1 MTLRVP
7 GNNNICS
14 LSGRVMLQLR
24 DDLDTAPESQN
35 WRALA
40 AILRE
45 PYVFKQSEIE
55 RFAMQIYSNGSPA
68 NQLLLS
74 LGGRGMKVK
83 ELVHYLDQLK
93 LEKILR
99 EFKNY
104 EPIEINEQP
113 ESQLKLYAGEK
124 LVLHVRA
131 TGFPYPRY
139 QWFKGD
145 TRIDRATES
154 MFTIN
159 NVKEKDSGEYI
170 CRLHNSADNS
180 QVKFTE
186 YASVRVYLNTPVLE
200 KTDIPM
206 EKGQQ
211 PAVYPAEKE
220 MCFLPVITGHPR
232 DSFVFNGHAF
242 VLLCEA
248 EGRQPMR
255 YRWLKEDQFYKE
267 SHCPYLQV
275 DNATPHDSGR
285 YTCRVI
291 NDFGEAVSIP
301 AVIMVA
307 NEPQPHAGSLPQIIQ
322 QPVSC
327 HVPFGSAAMFVCEGC
342 GQQPLQYQW
351 FQDGYPIPG
360 ATLPQLALPHVQ
372 QEAVLHCQVS
382 NRWGRACSNTVFLRI
397 QINSPMPRTIGG
409 YSATDKVALLIG
421 NYNYRCEI
429 SLKAPKTDIQILS
442 DIFRRLDFK
451 VVSLLNLTLTEMKA
465 AVDEFC
471 ELLGDGVYSV
481 FYFCGHGFEE
491 KGHCYFV
498 PEDAQTDFKET
509 DCLSADSVLDSLQRK
524 KPKICTMIL
533 DICRKKNKN
542 GPPMEET
549 VSVAPRANSEGN
561 SCICYAT
568 CAGMAAYEI
577 GESGILVKHLQK
589 YLSLPMKI
597 EDVFSCM
604 RHDIGTEELVKGK
617 QIPEVI
623 TNILQPGRSFTDQ
636 ILYHNGWTEAFN
648 RRQIAWEH
656 AHKVPASLT
665 ILACKELGIV
675 LELEFQSIFSNV
687 LHVFITVKDKGQT
700 EECIAWIARIPTTVS
715 VAEQPTI
722 VTEGKTRNSIQ
733 DIQKLK
739 NDLEITLSVKYRV
752 KSKVQPQMLYPD
764 KVNLGMP
771 LVAQL
776 KLWEPRSAK
785 SSLREPTEQAEDVDA
800 TNGSHSM

>member
-7 GNNNICS
+7 ANDNIGS
-14 LSGRVMLQLR
+14 LNGKVMLQLR

-40 AILRE
+40 AILRK
-45 PYVFKQSEIE
+45 PYVFNQSEIE
-55 RFAMQIYSNGSPA
+55 RFAMQIYSNGSPST
-68 NQLLLS
+68 QLLLS
-74 LGGRGMKVK
+74 LGARGMKVT

-104 EPIEINEQP
+104 EPIEIQDQP
-113 ESQLKLYAGEK
+113 ESQLKLYGGEK
-124 LVLHVRA
+124 LVLRVRA

-139 QWFKGD
+139 QWFNGD
-145 TRIDRATES
+145 SIINGATES
-154 MFTIN
+154 TFTIN
-159 NVKEKDSGEYI
+159 NVQEQDSGEYI
-170 CRLHNSADNS
+170 CRLHNSADKS
-180 QVKFTE
+180 QVKFSD
-186 YASVRVYLNTPVLE
+186 YASIEVYTKSPVLE
-200 KTDIPM
+200 QTDIPM
-206 EKGQQ
+206 GKGHHHQ
-211 PAVYPAEKE
+211 PAVHAAEE
-220 MCFLPVITGHPR
+220 QCLLPVITGHPR
-232 DSFVFNGHAF
+232 DSYIFNGHSF
-242 VLLCEA
+242 FLLCEA
-248 EGRQPMR
+248 KGRQPMR
-255 YRWLKEDQFYKE
+255 YRWFKEDLFYKE
-267 SHCPYLQV
+267 SLCPYFQV
-275 DNATPHDSGR
+275 ESATPRDSGR
-285 YTCRVI
+285 YKCQVI
-291 NDFGEAVSIP
+291 NDFGEAISIP
-301 AVIMVA
+301 AVITVA

-327 HVPFGSAAMFVCEGC
+327 QAVCGGVAMFVCEGC
-342 GQQPLQYQW
+342 GQRPLQYQW
-351 FQDGYPIPG
+351 FQDGLPIPG
-360 ATLPQLALPHVQ
+360 ATAPQLALPHVQ

-382 NRWGRACSNTVFLRI
+382 NRWGLTCSNTVFLRI
-397 QINSPMPRTIGG
+397 TSPLPHTVGG
-409 YSATDKVALLIG
+409 YTATDKVALLIG

-429 SLKAPKTDIQILS
+429 SLKAPKTDIQILT

-465 AVDEFC
+465 AVDAFC

-509 DCLSADSVLDSLQRK
+509 DCLSADSVLDSMQRK
-524 KPKICTMIL
+524 KPRICTMIL
-533 DICRKKNKN
+533 DICRKRNKN
-542 GPPMEET
+542 GPPVEEN
-549 VSVAPRANSEGN
+549 VRVAPRANSEGN

-568 CAGMAAYEI
+568 CAGLAAYEI

-604 RHDIGTEELVKGK
+604 RHDIGEEQLVIGK

-623 TNILQPGRSFTDQ
+623 TNILQPGRSFTDRIQ
-636 ILYHNGWTEAFN
+636 YRNGWTEAFN
-648 RRQIAWEH
+648 RRQVAWEQ
-656 AHKVPASLT
+656 AHKEPTSQTIVAS
-665 ILACKELGIV
+665 KELGIV

-687 LHVFITVKDKGQT
+687 LHVFVTVKDKGQT
-700 EECIAWIARIPTTVS
+700 DECTAWISRIPTTVS
-715 VAEQPTI
+715 IAEQPTI

-739 NDLEITLSVKYRV
+739 NDLDITLSVKYHVR
-752 KSKVQPQMLYPD
+752 SEAPQILYPD

-785 SSLREPTEQAEDVDA
+785 SSLREPTEQTEEVDA
-800 TNGSHSM
+800 TSGTHSM

>member
-7 GNNNICS
+7 SNDNIGR

-35 WRALA
+35 WRALS

-45 PYVFKQSEIE
+45 PYVFKQQEIE

-74 LGGRGMKVK
+74 LGGRGMTVK

-104 EPIEINEQP
+104 EPIEIQEQP
-113 ESQLKLYAGEK
+113 ESLQKLYAGEK
-124 LVLHVRA
+124 LVVFVRA

-154 MFTIN
+154 MLTIN
-159 NVKEKDSGEYI
+159 NVKEKDSGDYI
-170 CRLHNSADNS
+170 CRLHNSADNN
-180 QVKFTE
+180 QVKFSD
-186 YASVRVYLNTPVLE
+186 YGSIRVYPKSLE
-200 KTDIPM
+200 
-206 EKGQQ
+206 E
-211 PAVYPAEKE
+211 EE
-220 MCFLPVITGHPR
+220 CFLPVITGHPR
-232 DSFVFNGHAF
+232 NSYVFNGHSF
-242 VLLCEA
+242 ILLCEA
-248 EGRQPMR
+248 KGRQPMR
-255 YRWLKEDQFYKE
+255 YRWFNEDKFYKE
-267 SHCPYLQV
+267 SHIPYFQV

-285 YTCRVI
+285 YTCTVI
-291 NDFGEAVSIP
+291 NDFGQAVSIP

-327 HVPFGSAAMFVCEGC
+327 QVPLGSPAMFVCEGC

-351 FQDGYPIPG
+351 FQDGFPIPG
-360 ATLPQLALPHVQ
+360 ATLSQLALPQVQ
-372 QEAVLHCQVS
+372 REAVLHCQVS

-397 QINSPMPRTIGG
+397 QITSPMPHTVGG

-451 VVSLLNLTLTEMKA
+451 VVSLLNLTLNEMKA
-465 AVDEFC
+465 AVDAFC

-509 DCLSADSVLDSLQRK
+509 DCLSANSVLDSLQRK

-542 GPPMEET
+542 GPPVEET

-589 YLSLPMKI
+589 YLSQPMKI

-604 RHDIGTEELVKGK
+604 RHDIGKEELVKGK

-636 ILYHNGWTEAFN
+636 IAYRNGWTEAFN

-656 AHKVPASLT
+656 AHKVPASVT
-665 ILACKELGIV
+665 ILACKDLGIV

-687 LHVFITVKDKGQT
+687 LHVFVTVKDKGQT

-715 VAEQPTI
+715 VADQPTI

-752 KSKVQPQMLYPD
+752 KSKVEPHILYPD

-776 KLWEPRSAK
+776 RLWEPRNAK
-785 SSLREPTEQAEDVDA
+785 SSLREPTEQAEEVDA